1 MHIAAAVLA
10 ALPPDTMIAIRQ
22 VGDFGLS
29 LPLSLS
35 LSMTLEAET
44 MSEMPTTLRFALPML
59 AVAQAQK
66 AVTYKE
72 ALTLID
78 ALDHAKVEGGP
89 LNDRPA
95 EPDAG

>member
-1 MHIAAAVLA
+1 
-10 ALPPDTMIAIRQ
+10 
-22 VGDFGLS
+22 
-29 LPLSLS
+29 
-35 LSMTLEAET
+35 
-44 MSEMPTTLRFALPML
+44 MSEMPTTPRFALPML

-66 AVTYKE
+66 AFTHKE

-78 ALDHAKVEGGP
+78 ALDQATVESGP

>member
-1 MHIAAAVLA
+1 
-10 ALPPDTMIAIRQ
+10 
-22 VGDFGLS
+22 
-29 LPLSLS
+29 
-35 LSMTLEAET
+35 